1 MKRIWKSIFWLSGI
15 ALLLLV
21 MPGSASA
28 AGNSN
33 INATA
38 EAVSSNRIDLKWNPI
53 SQADKY
59 IIYRKNSANGS
70 FQKVKEVSATVFQ
83 DSGIADYGTHQC
95 FRNTVC
101 NLHIAAIGKIAL
113 HGVHQNIC
121 AAAGSLVIRQCHS
134 KLRIHDGKT
143 GPG

>member
-83 DSGIADYGTHQC
+83 DSGIAAAVNYYYKIVPVSSSDGSQMTGAQQTLAIKAPAAVSME
-95 FRNTVC
+95 RITV
-101 NLHIAAIGKIAL
+101 
-113 HGVHQNIC
+113 
-121 AAAGSLVIRQCHS
+121 
-134 KLRIHDGKT
+134 
-143 GPG
+143 